1 MILIIVQQ
9 DHSNTHSLG
18 NFLYYHFIDINHITM
33 VEGIAF
39 IQRRCMFN
47 PLLYLNFI
55 CDLHFTLNLDSI
67 KCDGLN
73 YNIFILLFFIFST
86 KLHSLRLHW
95 LNHKVNS
102 QNSPLEY
109 TSLYMRM
116 KSSLTRTPCENNN
129 WAHQYLQK
137 SILDY
142 SCLWLSTVD
151 HCWHWFRLWLSCY
164 DIAICFT
171 HCDIGLCWSHFY
183 VKLCSSHYDIK

>member
-1 MILIIVQQ
+1 MWNSWWGCEQTKHNHMILIIVQQ

-18 NFLYYHFIDINHITM
+18 NFIYYHFIDINHITM
-33 VEGIAF
+33 VEGITS

-47 PLLYLNFI
+47 PLLSLNFI

-67 KCDGLN
+67 KCDRLN
-73 YNIFILLFFIFST
+73 YNICISRFFIFST

-109 TSLYMRM
+109 TSLYMHM

-129 WAHQYLQK
+129 WAHQYLQNTMVLIDSVNLAPSTR
-137 SILDY
+137 SINFL
-142 SCLWLSTVD
+142 LLSPN
-151 HCWHWFRLWLSCY
+151 S
-164 DIAICFT
+164 DIQ
-171 HCDIGLCWSHFY
+171 S
-183 VKLCSSHYDIK
+183 V